1 MTQVVYYVA
10 ASLDGFIAGP
20 NGELDWLHA
29 FESPGSDYGYAQFL
43 AGVDALVMG
52 RSTYETTRSFG
63 DWPYGERPT
72 WLLTHREPSA
82 LAPLPPAVQLN
93 TQSPAQLLA
102 QWQALGLER
111 VWLVGGG
118 QVAAQFL
125 QAGCLQELMLALMPL
140 TLGRGIPLFDPAHSL
155 RPMRWDCLSST
166 PQALGVQTMH
176 YKISGA

>member
-29 FESPGSDYGYAQFL
+29 FKTPGNDYGYAPFL

-63 DWPYGERPT
+63 DWPYGKRPT
-72 WLLTHREPSA
+72 WLLTHREASA
-82 LAPLPPAVQLN
+82 FAPLPPAVQLS
-93 TQSPAQLLA
+93 TDSPAQLLA
-102 QWQALGLER
+102 QWQALGLGR

-125 QAGCLQELMLALMPL
+125 QAGCLHELMLALMPV
-140 TLGRGIPLFDPAHSL
+140 TLGRGIALFQPAH
-155 RPMRWDCLSST
+155 RPQPARWERLSAT

-176 YKISGA
+176 YKISSM